1 MANKKCDYKV
11 QFRQGKYGKTKE
23 EYVTK
28 PKGDRPSK
36 AEAKRMILSR
46 PGYMTLQE
54 DDVEVVTLKKVNE
67 REAGPQGPV
76 DESMFGF

>member
-1 MANKKCDYKV
+1 
-11 QFRQGKYGKTKE
+11 
-23 EYVTK
+23 
-28 PKGDRPSK
+28 
-36 AEAKRMILSR
+36 MILSR